1 MRSFCLCEKKETLIA
16 MRLGGIDGKLM
27 SSREETE
34 EMVETLLADKTVG
47 LIMISENIY
56 NQLKEFIM
64 EKKLVR
70 MDTLIIQIPEPEGL
84 KDKAYIMNYIK
95 NSIGIKL

>member
-1 MRSFCLCEKKETLIA
+1 MRSYCLCEKNETLIA
-16 MRLGGIDGKLM
+16 MRLGGIDGKIM
-27 SSREETE
+27 TSKEETE
-34 EMVETLLADKTVG
+34 EMIETLLEDITVG

-56 NQLKEFIM
+56 NQIKEFIM